1 MPSSQHEASAR
12 DGTRLAYTHYDHPA
26 PSRHIVLIHSLAMDW
41 SFWRPVA
48 ERLATNASVLI
59 PDCRGHG
66 GSDNSP
72 GLVTVELH
80 ADDLADLLDRIGWR
94 TALVAG
100 ASMGGCIALA
110 FAIRHPGR
118 VSALGLVDTTAW
130 YGPDAPKNWE
140 QRANA
145 ALASGLSSLTDFQV
159 TRWFGDQFR
168 AEHPQVVKDSVDTFL
183 RNDVAAYA
191 QTCRMLGACDLRA
204 GLASITAPTAILVG
218 EEDYATPPAMAE
230 ALHKAIAGSS
240 LKVLPDARH
249 LTPLER
255 PDEIAA
261 ELEALLGRVRSPQPG

>member
-1 MPSSQHEASAR
+1 MRRAR
-12 DGTRLAYTHYDHPA
+12 ATGTRLAYTHYDHPA

-110 FAIRHPGR
+110 FAIRHPGVCR
-118 VSALGLVDTTAW
+118 
-130 YGPDAPKNWE
+130 
-140 QRANA
+140 R
-145 ALASGLSSLTDFQV
+145 SGLSTP
-159 TRWFGDQFR
+159 RPG
-168 AEHPQVVKDSVDTFL
+168 
-183 RNDVAAYA
+183 
-191 QTCRMLGACDLRA
+191 
-204 GLASITAPTAILVG
+204 TAPTHPR
-218 EEDYATPPAMAE
+218 T
-230 ALHKAIAGSS
+230 GSS
-240 LKVLPDARH
+240 ARM
-249 LTPLER
+249 R
-255 PDEIAA
+255 
-261 ELEALLGRVRSPQPG
+261 RSHRACLR